1 VSLFLVSPEHNSK
14 QFGIYCQVIHA
25 LKLGEGQDVTALALN
40 KENTTLL
47 VSTANKQLIVFTGP
61 AANNPSASAL

>member
-14 QFGIYCQVIHA
+14 QFGIYQVIHA